1 MKHSKP
7 TLLAAATALCVAG
20 AAPALA
26 QSANAFANASPNAS
40 FKRGAPGPLAGAGLP
55 FLLVAGAV
63 GAYKL
68 VRRRAETRQR
78 RDDTGQRDAG
88 QRDAGQRDAG
98 QS

>member
-1 MKHSKP
+1 MNRLKP
-7 TLLAAATALCVAG
+7 TLIAATAALCVAG

-68 VRRRAETRQR
+68 ARRRAETRQR

-88 QRDAGQRDAG
+88 Q
-98 QS
+98 S